1 MSKKIASWEHPYQ
14 TNALNASIEKKKK
27 KRTPEKPLDLKTASD
42 LDQMGN
48 Q

>member
-1 MSKKIASWEHPYQ
+1 MSKKIASWEHPDQ
-14 TNALNASIEKKKK
+14 TNALNASIKK

-42 LDQMGN
+42 LAQMGN

>member
-27 KRTPEKPLDLKTASD
+27 DPRKTSGSQD
-42 LDQMGN
+42 SF
-48 Q
+48 

>member
-27 KRTPEKPLDLKTASD
+27 RTPEKPLDLKTASD